1 MNKSFE
7 SHFRI
12 SIGEP
17 SSMRIA
23 KHVLAREIIERGSP
37 PSMERVKTV
46 ARLFGFNGDMELLL
60 KAAEEDAKYHLQFF
74 APNPELVA
82 ADTVFCFQETAKT
95 ALLSMRSGRR
105 PDSSSLFI
113 RIVRAFRRWLRNLD
127 EATRP

>member
-1 MNKSFE
+1 
-7 SHFRI
+7 
-12 SIGEP
+12 
-17 SSMRIA
+17 MRIA

-46 ARLFGFNGDMELLL
+46 ARLFGFNGGMDLLL
-60 KAAEEDAKYHLQFF
+60 KAAEEDAECHLRIF

-95 ALLSMRSGRR
+95 ALLSMKSDRQSA
-105 PDSSSLFI
+105 SSSPLI

-127 EATRP
+127 MATRP